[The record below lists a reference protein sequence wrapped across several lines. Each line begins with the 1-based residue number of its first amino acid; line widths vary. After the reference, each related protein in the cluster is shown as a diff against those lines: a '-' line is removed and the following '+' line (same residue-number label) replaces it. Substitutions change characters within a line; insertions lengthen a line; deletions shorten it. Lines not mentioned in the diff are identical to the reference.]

1 MANPEI
7 TAELVR
13 RFKEYRLAYRF
24 TRQEGAEKAGIS
36 LITLRQFESG
46 KAYNINM
53 GNFLAL
59 IRVVE
64 CLEQIDDLMPEI
76 PVSAYTME
84 RIMNKKP
91 KRIRHGK

>member
-46 KAYNINM
+46 KAYNINKGELSFPMM
-53 GNFLAL
+53 G
-59 IRVVE
+59 ITVRTKRE
-64 CLEQIDDLMPEI
+64 
-76 PVSAYTME
+76 E
-84 RIMNKKP
+84 RA
-91 KRIRHGK
+91 GDASE